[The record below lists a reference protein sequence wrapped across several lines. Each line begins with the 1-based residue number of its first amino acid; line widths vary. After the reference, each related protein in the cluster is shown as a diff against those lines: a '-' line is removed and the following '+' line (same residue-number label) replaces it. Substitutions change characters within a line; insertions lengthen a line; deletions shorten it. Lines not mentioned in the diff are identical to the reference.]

1 MNVTTVGID
10 LAKNV
15 FHAHGVNERG
25 KVVFQKR
32 LSRRRLAEFMA
43 NLPSCRVGIEACAG
57 AHYWARVF
65 GSYGHDVRMMSPQFV
80 KPYIKSNKNDRNDA
94 EGICEAVGR
103 PNMRFVT
110 PKSVEQQ
117 DIQALHRIRT
127 RLVGQRTA
135 LANQVRGLLGEYGI
149 IFPRGI
155 SHVRNR
161 LPEVLEDAEN
171 TLTCLGRELFHELY
185 EEFRCLD
192 ERIAEFERKIQR
204 VFKQSELC
212 QRIAA
217 VEGIGPITATAL
229 VAAVGDAHEFRNGR
243 EMAAWLGLVPR
254 QMSTGGRT
262 RLLGISK
269 RGDRYLRT
277 LLIHG
282 ARSVVRLAERKSDA
296 RSAWVAQVK
305 ARRGKNIAAV
315 ALANKNARVI
325 WALLAHGEDYRRAA

>member
-10 LAKNV
+10 LAKNI
-15 FHAHGVNERG
+15 FHVHGVDERA
-25 KVVFQKR
+25 KVVFRKR

-43 NLPSCRVGIEACAG
+43 NLPACRVGIEACAG

-80 KPYIKSNKNDRNDA
+80 KPYVKSNKNDRNDA
-94 EGICEAVGR
+94 EGICEAVQR

-127 RLVGQRTA
+127 RLVSQRTA

-149 IFPRGI
+149 ILPQGI
-155 SHVRNR
+155 GHVRNR

-171 TLTCLGRELFHELY
+171 ALTILARELFHELDR
-185 EEFRCLD
+185 ELRCLD
-192 ERIAEFERKIQR
+192 KRIAEFEHTIQR

-229 VAAVGDAHEFRNGR
+229 VAAVGDAREFRNGR

-254 QMSTGGRT
+254 QVSTGGRA

-296 RSAWVAQVK
+296 RSTWVAQVK

-325 WALLAHGEDYRRAA
+325 WALLARGEDYRRAA